1 MKKTQRHPSVNSR
14 NLRQVKKRQS
24 PMRKKNFTK
33 VYLAF
38 VFLLVILL
46 SIFTLFLF
54 RQSHFGSNTTIDGV
68 NCSWLTPEQA
78 YNKLNEQLENKNIS
92 FLFFDTQYDFCG
104 SSFNLKLPSTTEL
117 EKFLEEQKANR
128 KSDFSSTLFSL
139 DESKVHA
146 ILKSIPNLNT
156 ANMIHSKDAEI
167 ILVDN
172 LLTINPE
179 VAGNYIDFSEAYDLA
194 FSSLQCGHTIVDFR
208 SITDYIATVN
218 SFDLQEKVNTINQI
232 LRTSISFLLPD
243 DSILT
248 LDKSIMKDWLIIN
261 EDGTY
266 EIDVDSNL
274 PLFLE
279 QLSQK
284 CANSTAQ
291 FEFTGTDVEPV
302 MVSANN
308 LLLDKDAE
316 MKLIKSELGSATSYT
331 HAPIFSAPIDTS
343 YIEIDITRQ
352 HIWMYLNGECIVD
365 SACVTGNAGI
375 HDTPEGY
382 FFLTYKT
389 TNAVLRGY
397 NDNGSKYASP
407 VSYWMPF
414 NGGIGLHD
422 ASWRDTFG
430 GSIYLGNGSHG
441 CVNLPKETAQ
451 KIYQHIDKTIP
462 IIVYSSK

>member
-232 LRTSISFLLPD
+232 LRTSISFLLL
-243 DSILT
+243 SL
-248 LDKSIMKDWLIIN
+248 MK
-261 EDGTY
+261 
-266 EIDVDSNL
+266 
-274 PLFLE
+274 
-279 QLSQK
+279 
-284 CANSTAQ
+284 
-291 FEFTGTDVEPV
+291 
-302 MVSANN
+302 MV
-308 LLLDKDAE
+308 L
-316 MKLIKSELGSATSYT
+316 MKL
-331 HAPIFSAPIDTS
+331 
-343 YIEIDITRQ
+343 
-352 HIWMYLNGECIVD
+352 M
-365 SACVTGNAGI
+365 
-375 HDTPEGY
+375 
-382 FFLTYKT
+382 
-389 TNAVLRGY
+389 
-397 NDNGSKYASP
+397 
-407 VSYWMPF
+407 
-414 NGGIGLHD
+414 
-422 ASWRDTFG
+422 
-430 GSIYLGNGSHG
+430 
-441 CVNLPKETAQ
+441 
-451 KIYQHIDKTIP
+451 
-462 IIVYSSK
+462 